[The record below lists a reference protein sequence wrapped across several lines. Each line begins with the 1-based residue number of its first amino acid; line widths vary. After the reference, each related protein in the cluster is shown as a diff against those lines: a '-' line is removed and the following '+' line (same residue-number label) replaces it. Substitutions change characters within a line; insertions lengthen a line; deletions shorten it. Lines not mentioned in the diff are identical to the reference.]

1 MERHVLIVDDEPS
14 IVELLS
20 FHLQEHK
27 YIVSSANSGREA
39 LALLQDGFEGIV
51 ILDFKLPDIDGLEL
65 LNHISA
71 LHLRVAVIMVTGHG
85 GIGMALEAITQ
96 RGAFYVHAKN
106 EESFTEKLLTSVAN
120 AFDKLHLQTQLR
132 RLEGQIGSQYSFA
145 AIVTQS
151 KQMKAIFRT
160 LEHVIDSKV
169 AVCIM
174 GESGTGKE
182 LIARAI
188 HFNGPRRQEPFVA
201 INCAGIPE
209 SLLESEL
216 FGYEK
221 GAFTGA
227 VSRKPGKF
235 EQASRGTIFLDE
247 IGEMELALQAKLL
260 RVLQEKSF
268 QRLGGNET
276 IHVDVRILS
285 ATNKNLEKEV
295 ANNRFREDLY
305 YRLAVFP
312 VHLPPLRER
321 PEDIPLLA
329 DHFLRKF
336 AKDEDKVVEGFTP
349 RALQRLMEFDYPGN
363 VRQLENIISHTVVVT
378 SGPRIDISDMPRYLW
393 ADQRSTLRIEPNST
407 SPTTSPFFPD
417 PNTILPLEDLEEMA
431 IERAITICKGNLSE
445 AAQRLGISRATL
457 YRRRKTPDQA

>member
-1 MERHVLIVDDEPS
+1 MERRVLIVDDEPA
-14 IVELLS
+14 IVELMAV
-20 FHLQEHK
+20 HLQEHK
-27 YIVSSANSGREA
+27 YTVSTANSGQEA
-39 LALLQDGFEGIV
+39 LSLLQDDFEGVV
-51 ILDFKLPDIDGLEL
+51 ILDFKLPDIDGLEM
-65 LNHISA
+65 LNHISQ
-71 LHLRVAVIMVTGHG
+71 LRLRVAVIMVTGHG

-106 EESFTEKLLTSVAN
+106 EESFIEKLLASVAN
-120 AFDKLHLQTQLR
+120 AFEKLSLQTQLK
-132 RLEGQIGSQYSFA
+132 RLEGQINSQYSFA

-151 KQMKAIFRT
+151 RQMKAIFRT
-160 LEHVIDSKV
+160 LEHVIESKV

-188 HFNGPRRQEPFVA
+188 HFNGPRRSQPFVA
-201 INCAGIPE
+201 INCAGIPDT
-209 SLLESEL
+209 LLESEL

-227 VSRKPGKF
+227 VSRKMGKF
-235 EQASRGTIFLDE
+235 EQAHRGTIFLDE
-247 IGEMELALQAKLL
+247 IGEMKLSLQAKLL

-276 IHVDVRILS
+276 VNVDVRILS

-312 VHLPPLRER
+312 VQLPPLRER
-321 PEDIPLLA
+321 PEDIPMLA

-336 AKDEDKVVEGFTP
+336 AQDEDKQISGFTP

-363 VRQLENIISHTVVVT
+363 VRQLENIISHTVVVCN
-378 SGPRIDISDMPRYLW
+378 GDRIDISDMPRYLW
-393 ADQRSTLRIEPNST
+393 AEQRSQLRPATEQFIT
-407 SPTTSPFFPD
+407 SPIFPD
-417 PNTILPLEDLEEMA
+417 FNSITPLKELESAAIDRA
-431 IERAITICKGNLSE
+431 IELCKGNYSL
-445 AAQRLGISRATL
+445 AAERLGISRATL
-457 YRRRKTPDQA
+457 YRRKRGEPE